1 MFLAMCTL
9 IYRITRLSKGDK
21 QFWKR
26 DIDRERAIDEE
37 NAVTEG
43 TSAEVERGKES
54 SFDEKKS
61 D

>member
-1 MFLAMCTL
+1 LCTL

-37 NAVTEG
+37 ISVTEG